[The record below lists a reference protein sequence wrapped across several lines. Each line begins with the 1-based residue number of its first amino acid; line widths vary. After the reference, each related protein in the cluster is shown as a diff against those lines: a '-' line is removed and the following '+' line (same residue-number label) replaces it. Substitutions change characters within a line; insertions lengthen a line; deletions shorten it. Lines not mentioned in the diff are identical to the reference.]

1 MKDRAQSERIGNAIR
16 KRRTALEMSQEGFA
30 DSIKMHRAYYGALER
45 GEINLTLRTLR
56 RVAGGL
62 GIKAWE
68 ILRDADF

>member
-1 MKDRAQSERIGNAIR
+1 MD
-16 KRRTALEMSQEGFA
+16 MSQEGFA

-56 RVAGGL
+56 RVASGL